1 MNRVFS
7 LTVAILCGAA
17 FFVIADDANGQ
28 LIRRRVVPLIQQPQT
43 MTGQHDVFLA
53 DWIAA
58 DNQIEITLNQFA
70 SPRLSSQEV
79 KDFAQ
84 EMIRAHSD
92 LANKLNQAVAANAA
106 TAPTNGPV
114 LHTAGYRGVQETAPA
129 NPGTAPANP
138 GTAPASPGTAP
149 QPESPPTLVPRPARR
164 PHRHRRRAPAANGP
178 GAPIPAPAN
187 PAQHGVPQTTP
198 RAAGSQSGAA
208 ASIPAG
214 ASASTAP
221 ISGMSPLGFKREVNG
236 EFVTLIEQKLDQEKG
251 QDFDRC
257 FVQGQIVGHIHML
270 ATLEVARKQA
280 SPQLKPLLDEA
291 VSVAQKHLS
300 QAESL
305 LGKLRTESR

>member
-129 NPGTAPANP
+129 NPGTAPASP
-138 GTAPASPGTAP
+138 GSAPASPGTAP
-149 QPESPPTLVPRPARR
+149 QPESPPTLAPRPARR
-164 PHRHRRRAPAANGP
+164 PHRHRCAYRQPMARGRRSRHRPIPRNTVFPKRRLALP
-178 GAPIPAPAN
+178 GANLALQRAFRPVRVHRLPPY
-187 PAQHGVPQTTP
+187 PQ
-198 RAAGSQSGAA
+198 
-208 ASIPAG
+208 
-214 ASASTAP
+214 
-221 ISGMSPLGFKREVNG
+221 
-236 EFVTLIEQKLDQEKG
+236 
-251 QDFDRC
+251 
-257 FVQGQIVGHIHML
+257 
-270 ATLEVARKQA
+270 
-280 SPQLKPLLDEA
+280 
-291 VSVAQKHLS
+291 
-300 QAESL
+300 
-305 LGKLRTESR
+305 